1 MKTINDTTK
10 TTETAKAPRFSF
22 YEVLTLI
29 FIVLKLTGNISW
41 SWVWVLAP
49 LWIKLILIVIAILLT
64 AIAVAIKKSDKEN

>member
-10 TTETAKAPRFSF
+10 TTETTKIPRFSF

-49 LWIKLILIVIAILLT
+49 LWIELILIVAAILLT
-64 AIAVAIKKSDKEN
+64 AIAVALSKSDEEN

>member
-10 TTETAKAPRFSF
+10 TTETTKIPRFSF
-22 YEVLTLI
+22 CEVLTLI

-49 LWIKLILIVIAILLT
+49 MWIELILIVATILLT
-64 AIAVAIKKSDKEN
+64 AIAVALSKSNEEN

>member
-10 TTETAKAPRFSF
+10 TTETTKAPRFF

-41 SWVWVLAP
+41 SCVWVLAP
-49 LWIKLILIVIAILLT
+49 MWIKLILIVIFILLSAT
-64 AIAVAIKKSDKEN
+64 IVAIKKSNK

>member
-1 MKTINDTTK
+1 MKTTNDTTK
-10 TTETAKAPRFSF
+10 TTKASHFPL

-49 LWIKLILIVIAILLT
+49 MWIKLILIVVAILLT
-64 AIAVAIKKSDKEN
+64 AIAVAIKKSNEEN

>member
-10 TTETAKAPRFSF
+10 TTETAKTPRFSF
-22 YEVLTLI
+22 YEVQTLI

-49 LWIKLILIVIAILLT
+49 LWIKLILIVVAILLP
-64 AIAVAIKKSDKEN
+64 AIAVALNKSDEKN

>member
-10 TTETAKAPRFSF
+10 TTETTKTICPSF
-22 YEVLTLI
+22 CEVLTLI

-41 SWVWVLAP
+41 SWVWVLVP
-49 LWIKLILIVIAILLT
+49 MWIELILIVVAILLT

>member
-10 TTETAKAPRFSF
+10 TTETTKTPRFSF

-49 LWIKLILIVIAILLT
+49 L
-64 AIAVAIKKSDKEN
+64 

>member
-10 TTETAKAPRFSF
+10 TTETIKAPRFSF
-22 YEVLTLI
+22 CKVLNLI

-49 LWIKLILIVIAILLT
+49 LWIKLILIVVAILLP
-64 AIAVAIKKSDKEN
+64 AIAVALNKSDEKN

>member
-10 TTETAKAPRFSF
+10 TTETTKTTAPSFSAI
-22 YEVLTLI
+22 LTLI

-49 LWIKLILIVIAILLT
+49 LWIELILIVAAILRT
-64 AIAVAIKKSDKEN
+64 AIAVALSKSDEEN